1 VNKITDGEIDNFIAV
16 FVAFSA
22 AIRDLDA
29 SVRRLR
35 ERMEK
40 PEFMQAVQEWDDA
53 SISDELDFWPGE

>member
-1 VNKITDGEIDNFIAV
+1 MTKVTDDEIDNFIAV

-35 ERMEK
+35 EKMENA
-40 PEFMQAVQEWDDA
+40 EIEIENHA
-53 SISDELDFWPGE
+53 